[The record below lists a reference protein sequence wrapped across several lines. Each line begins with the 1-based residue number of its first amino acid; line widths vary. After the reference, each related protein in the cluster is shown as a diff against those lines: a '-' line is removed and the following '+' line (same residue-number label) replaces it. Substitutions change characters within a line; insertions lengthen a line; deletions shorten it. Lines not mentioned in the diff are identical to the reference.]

1 MCIRDRISAVEYDG
15 AIELHEALVGGE
27 TGVTHYVVVRTK
39 DMATWVRER
48 NKVNASKAF
57 QDFIVATSA
66 ISNRSAVDIF
76 SGMLIKQYNVQ

>member
-1 MCIRDRISAVEYDG
+1 
-15 AIELHEALVGGE
+15 
-27 TGVTHYVVVRTK
+27 
-39 DMATWVRER
+39 MATWVRER